1 MKKVMGLCTGRH
13 EMPQV
18 REYIFPNEVDPL
30 DLEGMEQQ
38 AKSKLAGVTD
48 LILYVT
54 GLTVALICVVNA
66 CKELNIKLTLMHY
79 DKNTGDYY
87 PQEVK

>member
-1 MKKVMGLCTGRH
+1 MKKLGLCVGRH
-13 EMPQV
+13 EIPQV
-18 REYIFPNEVDPL
+18 REYIFPNELDPL

-38 AKSKLAGVTD
+38 AKSKLAGASE

-54 GLTVALICVVNA
+54 GLTVALICVVNV
-66 CKELNIKLTLMHY
+66 CRELNIKLTLMHY
-79 DKNTGDYY
+79 NRDNGEYY